1 MNRWIPL
8 ALITGLVLGF
18 AAGRA
23 DRLPRA
29 SAFDPERDL
38 TPARLTDLLGL
49 SSAQA
54 AQIESAL
61 QPFSQAVRDACDAH
75 CAARCNLVRYLG
87 GDTFDPANARRMVDA
102 MCDAHRANELASID
116 QIAVIR
122 GVLTADQRSI
132 FLRGIS
138 QCLCETC
145 ASGDEM
151 CCAPGAESM
160 PQAH

>member
-23 DRLPRA
+23 DRQPRA
-29 SAFDPERDL
+29 TAFDPERDL

-54 AQIESAL
+54 AEIESAL

-75 CAARCNLVRYLG
+75 CAARCKLVRYLRD
-87 GDTFDPANARRMVDA
+87 DTFDTANARRMVEA

-116 QIAVIR
+116 QIAAIR
-122 GVLTADQRSI
+122 GILTPAQRDV
-132 FLRGIS
+132 FLSGLGE
-138 QCLCETC
+138 CLCSTC
-145 ASGDEM
+145 ANNEAG
-151 CCAPGAESM
+151 CCAP
-160 PQAH
+160 